1 MFCGYPERTATLPDF
16 GSAERT
22 PLVTSAEMFIPLH
35 DGNNLKHIGVQYVTI
50 LLILVNVA
58 VWIFLAGMTGSPED
72 TRMAAVFSF
81 GFIPVVALG
90 QEALPLELQQI
101 PTAATFVTYSF
112 MHGDLM
118 HLVGNMLFIWVF
130 GDNVEDAMGHLKFL
144 LFYLLSAAA
153 GAFVHMLAMPQSEVP
168 LIGASGAAAGIITAY
183 LMLHPHVR
191 VWVLALGRIPLRL
204 SAAFMI
210 GLWIA
215 FQVFKFFTSDGDRVS
230 WAAHV
235 GGIAAGAVL
244 LPVLKRRGVA
254 LFDRDMGTAG
264 TQGQPAD
271 RNVGARQEASP
282 EPQAR
287 EEKAS
292 IPWGRQPRDGA

>member
-1 MFCGYPERTATLPDF
+1 
-16 GSAERT
+16 
-22 PLVTSAEMFIPLH
+22 MFIPLH
-35 DGNNLKHIGVQYVTI
+35 DGKNLKHIGVQYVTI
-50 LLILVNVA
+50 LLIVVNAA
-58 VWIFLAGMTGSPED
+58 VWVFLSGMTGSSED
-72 TRMAAVFSF
+72 MQMAAVFSY

-90 QEALPLELQQI
+90 QESLPLELQQV
-101 PTAATFVTYSF
+101 PAAATFVTYSF

-118 HLVGNMLFIWVF
+118 HLIGNMLFIWVF

-144 LFYLLSAAA
+144 AFYLLCAAA

-191 VWVLALGRIPLRL
+191 VWVLALGKIPLRL

-215 FQVFKFFTSDGDRVS
+215 FQVFKFVSSDGDRVS

-235 GGIAAGAVL
+235 GGILAGAAL

-254 LFDRDMGTAG
+254 LFDRDMVTAG
-264 TQGQPAD
+264 IQEQPAD
-271 RNVGARQEASP
+271 RRVE
-282 EPQAR
+282 AR
-287 EEKAS
+287 EEAAQEPQGQPEKAS
-292 IPWGRQPRDGA
+292 MPWGRQPRDEA

>member
-1 MFCGYPERTATLPDF
+1 
-16 GSAERT
+16 
-22 PLVTSAEMFIPLH
+22 
-35 DGNNLKHIGVQYVTI
+35 
-50 LLILVNVA
+50 
-58 VWIFLAGMTGSPED
+58 
-72 TRMAAVFSF
+72 MAAVFTY
-81 GFIPVVALG
+81 GFIPAVALG
-90 QEALPLELQQI
+90 HQALPLELQQV
-101 PTAATFVTYSF
+101 PTAATFVTYAF
-112 MHGDLM
+112 LHGDLM

-144 LFYLLSAAA
+144 AFYFLCAAA

-215 FQVFKFFTSDGDRVS
+215 FQIFKFFSTDGDRVS

-235 GGIAAGAVL
+235 GGIAAGAAL

-254 LFDRDMGTAG
+254 LFDRGMGIAG
-264 TQGQPAD
+264 TQAQPAD
-271 RNVGARQEASP
+271 RRAAEQQEAPQEP
-282 EPQAR
+282 EAKQ
-287 EEKAS
+287 ENAS
-292 IPWGRQPRDGA
+292 MPWGRQPRDGA

>member
-1 MFCGYPERTATLPDF
+1 
-16 GSAERT
+16 
-22 PLVTSAEMFIPLH
+22 MFIPLH

-50 LLILVNVA
+50 ALIAANVGI
-58 VWIFLAGMTGSPED
+58 WLFLSGVTAASED
-72 TRMAAVFSF
+72 VRMAAVFSY

-90 QEALPLELQQI
+90 QEALPVELQQI
-101 PTAATFVTYSF
+101 PTAATFVTYAF
-112 MHGDLM
+112 LHGDLM

-130 GDNVEDAMGHLKFL
+130 GDNVEDAMGHVKFL
-144 LFYLLSAAA
+144 AFYLLCAAA

-191 VWVLALGRIPLRL
+191 VWVLALGRIPLRI
-204 SAAFMI
+204 SAALMI

-215 FQVFKFFTSDGDRVS
+215 FQIYKFFESDGDRVS

-254 LFDRDMGTAG
+254 LFDRDMGAVAKQPSAVESPTAV
-264 TQGQPAD
+264 TEETAQ
-271 RNVGARQEASP
+271 RP
-282 EPQAR
+282 EPGP
-287 EEKAS
+287 EKAS
-292 IPWGRQPRDGA
+292 LPWGRQQKDGE